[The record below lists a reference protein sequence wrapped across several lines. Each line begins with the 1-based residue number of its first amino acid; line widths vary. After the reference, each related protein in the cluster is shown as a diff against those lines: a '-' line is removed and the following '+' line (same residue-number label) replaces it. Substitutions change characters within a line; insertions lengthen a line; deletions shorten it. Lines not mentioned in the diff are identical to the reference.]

1 MKRRLEVR
9 YEYIEPFVNSTV
21 KIFDSVVQCDIAKGN
36 ISLVRV
42 DEIGGDVSVVIRL
55 KGDSDG
61 SIILSMNAETAIR
74 VCNVM
79 NTGDFNSITPFGMD
93 SISELANMIAGNAAS
108 ELNDMG
114 FDFEVSPPLIVNSTD
129 VKSKIHQV
137 EVFQIPLF
145 TECGEVT
152 INVAVRAS

>member
-1 MKRRLEVR
+1 MK
-9 YEYIEPFVNSTV
+9 YEYIEPFVNSTI

-36 ISLVRV
+36 ISLVGA
-42 DEIGGDVSVVIRL
+42 DEIAGDVSVVIRL

-61 SIILSMNAETAIR
+61 SIILNMDAETAIR

-79 NTGDFNSITPFGMD
+79 NGGDFNSITPFGMD

-114 FDFEVSPPLIVNSTD
+114 FDFEVSPPLIVNNTD
-129 VKSKIHQV
+129 AKGKIPQV

-145 TECGEVT
+145 TECGEIT
-152 INVAVRAS
+152 INVAVRTN

>member
-1 MKRRLEVR
+1 MR

-36 ISLVRV
+36 ISLVGV
-42 DEIGGDVSVVIRL
+42 DEIDGDVSVVIRL

-61 SIILSMNAETAIR
+61 SIILNMDAKTAIR

-79 NTGDFNSITPFGMD
+79 NSGDFDSVTPFGMD

-114 FDFEVSPPLIVNSTD
+114 FDFEVSPPLIVNDTFA
-129 VKSKIHQV
+129 KGKISQV

-145 TECGEVT
+145 TECGEIT
-152 INVAVRAS
+152 INVAVRTS

>member
-1 MKRRLEVR
+1 MK
-9 YEYIEPFVNSTV
+9 YEYIEPFVNSTI
-21 KIFDSVVQCDIAKGN
+21 KIFDSVVQCDVAKGN
-36 ISLVRV
+36 ISLVGV
-42 DEIGGDVSVVIRL
+42 DEIIGDVSVVIRL

-61 SIILSMNAETAIR
+61 SIILNMDAETAIK

-79 NTGDFNSITPFGMD
+79 NSGDFNSITPFGMD

-114 FDFEVSPPLIVNSTD
+114 FDFEVSPPLIVNNTD
-129 VKSKIHQV
+129 AKGKISQV

-145 TECGEVT
+145 TECGEIT
-152 INVAVRAS
+152 INVAVRTN